1 MSPRPGSLSDR
12 LSSSTAVLVVEDE
25 PDIAGL
31 LAAYFRAS
39 GLGLVHVNPRS
50 TDEVMDAIVE
60 HQPSCVLLD
69 VMLAGISGLDVLA
82 AIRGSAASRR
92 LPVIMVS
99 ADPRPGTRKEAEG
112 LGITAFVTKPFSV
125 SALFDQVA
133 ALAAGADAGDAP
145 ADAPDRL
152 GSHVARATQS
162 GSPVSFA
169 LVHAGANEAV
179 VVQGLER
186 CLPQGSVVGRCEDG
200 EIPVIVPGADAPTTA
215 AALEACLPGCGP
227 DVHAGVAE
235 APANAVTADELYMAA
250 DTALAEAVER
260 GEAVVAAR

>member
-1 MSPRPGSLSDR
+1 MSPRPGSLDDR
-12 LSSSTAVLVVEDE
+12 LSSSSTAVLVVEDE

-31 LAAYFRAS
+31 LAAFFRAS

-50 TDEVMDAIVE
+50 VEEVLDAIVE
-60 HQPSCVLLD
+60 HKPSCVLLD
-69 VMLAGISGLDVLA
+69 IMLGGISGLDVLG
-82 AIRGSAASRR
+82 AIRDSHACSAV
-92 LPVIMVS
+92 PVLIVS

-112 LGITAFVTKPFSV
+112 LGITAFVSKPFSV

-133 ALAAGADAGDAP
+133 ALAAADAPDAV
-145 ADAPDRL
+145 AHAPDRL
-152 GSHVARATQS
+152 GSHLARATQS

-169 LVHAGANEAV
+169 LVHAGSNEAV
-179 VVQGLER
+179 VVRGLER

-200 EIPVIVPGADAPTTA
+200 EIPVIVPGTDAPTTA
-215 AALEACLPGCGP
+215 AALEACLPDCGP

-250 DTALAEAVER
+250 DAALAEAVER